1 MSQTRIK
8 EQEGEQHCLV
18 AQSAGEA
25 RATSAGSVPGMKVS
39 TQIRFTVLGMMPS
52 ITQRTAI
59 ASHNAGSHLYSVL
72 LFWEF

>member
-8 EQEGEQHCLV
+8 EQEDEQHYLV
-18 AQSAGEA
+18 AQSADEA
-25 RATSAGSVPGMKVS
+25 RARSEGSVPGMKVYA
-39 TQIRFTVLGMMPS
+39 QIHFTALGMMPS
-52 ITQRTAI
+52 ITRSAAV